1 MVCCPSCRSN
11 NKDDIICNPI
21 SLAESVMSIPD
32 SIATSEQLVLKRK
45 IEHVGIFKIRVNNNR
60 LELTV
65 GKDYFINNNIPIR
78 YYKLIN
84 KDIKETNIGIDQLET
99 DGVDIDVASVLE
111 KDRRAY
117 QAYIEAFE
125 AQKIQP

>member
-1 MVCCPSCRSN
+1 
-11 NKDDIICNPI
+11 
-21 SLAESVMSIPD
+21 MSIPD